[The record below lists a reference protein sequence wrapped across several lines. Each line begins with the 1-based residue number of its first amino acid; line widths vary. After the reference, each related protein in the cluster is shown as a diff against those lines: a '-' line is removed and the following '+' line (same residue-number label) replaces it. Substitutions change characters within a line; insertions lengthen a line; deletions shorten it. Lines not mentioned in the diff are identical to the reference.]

1 MYYKHLKDFFEQSS
15 QKAFWI
21 LSYAHV
27 AGMVLGFLAAHYLS
41 ELLPWVPGLVLY
53 PLGIAAGLALT
64 WVQAGQPIYQIVLL
78 WVLFHLR
85 RLLAAHT
92 LIVTSRQYYARR
104 QAPTR
109 PFALSGRVSY
119 SGEDVGRRHGRLVL
133 GRFGGGAGSASPGL
147 PPAAPGPGL
156 TASTEPANES
166 QLAAGERTSS

>member
-27 AGMVLGFLAAHYLS
+27 AGMVLGFFAAHYLS
-41 ELLPWVPGLVLY
+41 DLLPWAPGLVLY
-53 PLGIAAGLALT
+53 PLGLAAGLALT

-78 WVLFHLR
+78 WLLFQLR
-85 RLLAAHT
+85 RLLTAQT
-92 LIVTSRQYYARR
+92 LLVNSRQYYARR

-119 SGEDVGRRHGRLVL
+119 SGEESSGQHGRLVV
-133 GRFGGGAGSASPGL
+133 GHFGVVAASVTPGM
-147 PPAAPGPGL
+147 PSSPRVPAL
-156 TASTEPANES
+156 TANTDPAGGS
-166 QLAAGERTSS
+166 PLDVDERIA

>member
-27 AGMVLGFLAAHYLS
+27 AGMVLGFFAAHYLGD
-41 ELLPWVPGLVLY
+41 LLPWAPGIVLY

-64 WVQAGQPIYQIVLL
+64 WVQAGQPIYQIILL
-78 WVLFHLR
+78 WVLFQLR
-85 RLLAAHT
+85 RLLSAPT
-92 LIVTSRQYYARR
+92 LLVNSRQYYARR

-119 SGEDVGRRHGRLVL
+119 SGEAGSGRHGRLVVGHL
-133 GRFGGGAGSASPGL
+133 GTGRSVVPAMVPVALESPDLTGSADT
-147 PPAAPGPGL
+147 
-156 TASTEPANES
+156 TASAPYST
-166 QLAAGERTSS
+166 GERMA

>member
-27 AGMVLGFLAAHYLS
+27 AGMVLGFFAAHYLGD
-41 ELLPWVPGLVLY
+41 LLPWAPGIVLY
-53 PLGIAAGLALT
+53 PLGIATGLALT

-78 WVLFHLR
+78 WVQFHLR

-92 LIVTSRQYYARR
+92 LMVTSRQYYARR

-119 SGEDVGRRHGRLVL
+119 SGEEVGRRHGRLVL
-133 GRFGGGAGSASPGL
+133 GRFGAGADSALPGMPRPPAVPDLSAS
-147 PPAAPGPGL
+147 
-156 TASTEPANES
+156 TDPANES
-166 QLAAGERTSS
+166 PLDAGERIAR

>member
-27 AGMVLGFLAAHYLS
+27 AGMVLGFFAAHYLGD
-41 ELLPWVPGLVLY
+41 LLPWAPGVVLY

-64 WVQAGQPIYQIVLL
+64 WVQAGQPIYQIFLL

-85 RLLAAHT
+85 RLLAAET
-92 LIVTSRQYYARR
+92 LLVNSRQYYARR

-119 SGEDVGRRHGRLVL
+119 SGEEGSGRHGRLVL
-133 GRFGGGAGSASPGL
+133 GHFGTVAGSAVPGMTPH
-147 PPAAPGPGL
+147 PPVRGL
-156 TASTEPANES
+156 TVSSNPTAGSPIE
-166 QLAAGERTSS
+166 AGERIA

>member
-27 AGMVLGFLAAHYLS
+27 AGMVLGFFAAHYLS

-85 RLLAAHT
+85 RLLAAET
-92 LIVTSRQYYARR
+92 LIVTSHQYYARR

-119 SGEDVGRRHGRLVL
+119 SGEAGSGHHGRLVL
-133 GRFGGGAGSASPGL
+133 GHFGTGRSAAPTMVPVALQSPDLTGSADTTDSEPF
-147 PPAAPGPGL
+147 
-156 TASTEPANES
+156 ST
-166 QLAAGERTSS
+166 GERMA

>member
-27 AGMVLGFLAAHYLS
+27 AGMVLGFFAAHYLS
-41 ELLPWVPGLVLY
+41 DLLPWAPGVVLY

-64 WVQAGQPIYQIVLL
+64 WVQAGQPIYKIILL
-78 WVLFHLR
+78 WMLFQLR
-85 RLLAAHT
+85 RLLAAPT
-92 LIVTSRQYYARR
+92 LLVTSHQYYAWR

-119 SGEDVGRRHGRLVL
+119 SGEAGSGRHGRLVL
-133 GRFGGGAGSASPGL
+133 GHFGTGRSAAPAMVPVALQSPDLTGSADTTGSEPF
-147 PPAAPGPGL
+147 
-156 TASTEPANES
+156 ST
-166 QLAAGERTSS
+166 GERMA

>member
-1 MYYKHLKDFFEQSS
+1 MYSKHLKDFFEPSS
-15 QKAFWI
+15 PKAFWI

-27 AGMVLGFLAAHYLS
+27 AGMVLGFFAAHYLGD
-41 ELLPWVPGLVLY
+41 LLPWAPGIVLY

-64 WVQAGQPIYQIVLL
+64 WVQVGQPIYQIVLL

-85 RLLAAHT
+85 GLLAAHT

-119 SGEDVGRRHGRLVL
+119 SGEEGGEHHGQLVL
-133 GRFGGGAGSASPGL
+133 GHFGTGRSAAPAMVPVALQSRDPTGSADTTDSEPF
-147 PPAAPGPGL
+147 
-156 TASTEPANES
+156 ST
-166 QLAAGERTSS
+166 GERMV

>member
-27 AGMVLGFLAAHYLS
+27 AGMVLGFFAAHYLGD
-41 ELLPWVPGLVLY
+41 LLPWAPGIVLY

-78 WVLFHLR
+78 WLLFQLR
-85 RLLAAHT
+85 RLLAAPT
-92 LIVTSRQYYARR
+92 LLVTSRQYYARR

-119 SGEDVGRRHGRLVL
+119 SGEEGSGRQGQLVL
-133 GRFGGGAGSASPGL
+133 GHFPTARG
-147 PPAAPGPGL
+147 AAPTLGPVALHSPNL
-156 TASTEPANES
+156 TRSADTTGGEPVST
-166 QLAAGERTSS
+166 GERIA

>member
-27 AGMVLGFLAAHYLS
+27 AGMVLGFFVAHYLGD
-41 ELLPWVPGLVLY
+41 LLPWAPGLALY

-85 RLLAAHT
+85 RLLAPQT
-92 LIVTSRQYYARR
+92 LIITSRQYYAQR
-104 QAPTR
+104 QPPTR

-119 SGEDVGRRHGRLVL
+119 SGEAVERRHGRLVL
-133 GRFGGGAGSASPGL
+133 GHFGAGAGSASPGM
-147 PPAAPGPGL
+147 PPTVTVPGM
-156 TASTEPANES
+156 TASTDRANES
-166 QLAAGERTSS
+166 QLDTGERIS